1 MQLFQRPSPDEAEE
15 YFRKGLYHR
24 NRKGK
29 EFDFDLAVEC
39 FRRAVKLRP
48 DIAKYHTELGKSYVA
63 APLLATT
70 YGIGDT
76 VNLRECLQL
85 AVDELNQ
92 ALNCDPDQID
102 AYLVLGEAYMYLGQE
117 QKAADTFQLAI
128 STSTFSLFDRIILKP
143 YARRRLKHLKRGTN
157 RQAQPDT
164 ARERLEQ
171 AILYRNEG
179 KYNLAEKKLM
189 EAFSLAPNWA
199 WLYKT
204 ICKLVD

>member
-1 MQLFQRPSPDEAEE
+1 MQLFQRPSPDKAEQ
-15 YFRKGLYHR
+15 YFRKGLHHR
-24 NRKGK
+24 NRKGR

-39 FRRAVKLRP
+39 FRKAVRLRP
-48 DIAKYHTELGKSYVA
+48 DVAKYHTELGKSYVA
-63 APLLATT
+63 APLLAITH
-70 YGIGDT
+70 GIGDS

-85 AVDELNQ
+85 AVDELHQ
-92 ALNCDPDQID
+92 AVNCDPGQID

-117 QKAADTFQLAI
+117 QKAADTFQLAVN
-128 STSTFSLFDRIILKP
+128 TSTFSLFDRIFLKS
-143 YARRRLKHLKRGTN
+143 YARRRLKHLTQSMN
-157 RQAQPDT
+157 RQAQPDA
-164 ARERLEQ
+164 ARECLEQ
-171 AILYRNEG
+171 AILHRDEG